1 MRHSNFF
8 GFVPMKKVRT
18 DSGGRGRRMVETLER
33 RGGEYQH
40 TAFAFILGKMALAKI
55 NYIYGT
61 KLVPVK
67 KQVIR

>member
-1 MRHSNFF
+1 
-8 GFVPMKKVRT
+8 
-18 DSGGRGRRMVETLER
+18 MVETLER
-33 RGGEYQH
+33 KGGEYQH
-40 TAFAFILGKMALAKI
+40 TAFAFILGKMALAKV